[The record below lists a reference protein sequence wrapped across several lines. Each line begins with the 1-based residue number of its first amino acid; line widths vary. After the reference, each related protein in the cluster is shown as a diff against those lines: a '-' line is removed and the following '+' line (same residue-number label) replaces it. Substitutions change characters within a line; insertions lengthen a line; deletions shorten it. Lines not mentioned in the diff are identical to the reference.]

1 MSKKIGKFFDIRKRN
16 KQLLFIVLVFFL
28 VSFVIVHLYS
38 LNFTR
43 YVYIKGYHIHHFYF
57 GTVSLAL
64 GGILGI
70 LSTGRQKL
78 KIASAL
84 IGTGIGLFADE
95 IGLLLNCT
103 SDNRVCS
110 YYFPDTTDIILTITV
125 IIVFLIAIAD
135 WSDLKEVETVK
146 EQN

>member
-1 MSKKIGKFFDIRKRN
+1 
-16 KQLLFIVLVFFL
+16 
-28 VSFVIVHLYS
+28 
-38 LNFTR
+38 
-43 YVYIKGYHIHHFYF
+43 
-57 GTVSLAL
+57 VSLAL